1 MIKKEWQWM
10 PDLKQ
15 EKQITMN
22 KEEIQT
28 QINKDDLVNQVKELL
43 DVLKK
48 EIKYYVL
55 NNRKNER
62 LYNRKELA
70 EYLKVAPSTIVNWSS
85 RGIITPI
92 FIQSKVYYKASE
104 IDEIINN

>member
-1 MIKKEWQWM
+1 
-10 PDLKQ
+10 
-15 EKQITMN
+15 MN
-22 KEEIQT
+22 KKKEIQT
-28 QINKDDLVNQVKELL
+28 QINKDDLVNEVKELL

-70 EYLKVAPSTIVNWSS
+70 EYLKVSPSTIINWSS

-92 FIQSKVYYKASE
+92 FIQNKVYYKASE

>member
-1 MIKKEWQWM
+1 M
-10 PDLKQ
+10 PDYKQ
-15 EKQITMN
+15 QKQITMN
-22 KEEIQT
+22 KKEEIQT
-28 QINKDDLVNQVKELL
+28 QINKDDLVNEVKELL

-70 EYLKVAPSTIVNWSS
+70 EYLKVAPSTIINWSS

-104 IDEIINN
+104 IDEILNN

>member
-1 MIKKEWQWM
+1 
-10 PDLKQ
+10 
-15 EKQITMN
+15 MN

-28 QINKDDLVNQVKELL
+28 QINKDDLVNEVKELL

-70 EYLKVAPSTIVNWSS
+70 EYLKVAPSTIINWSS

-92 FIQSKVYYKASE
+92 FIQGKVYYKASE
-104 IDEIINN
+104 IDEILNN